1 MIQLQYVR
9 FWLLQE
15 SNATTDLIGG
25 GPQTVMWAMGSGYKY
40 RWSFVLP
47 CQPLSHLLLCH
58 QGPYRPQI
66 SGQGF
71 GDPDTKYC
79 FRSETA
85 FKQGSF
91 SHLKLLETN
100 NFDPGMEPAS
110 SAAPALADGFFTT

>member
-1 MIQLQYVR
+1 MKNRDMLCIHFV
-9 FWLLQE
+9 
-15 SNATTDLIGG
+15 
-25 GPQTVMWAMGSGYKY
+25 QTV
-40 RWSFVLP
+40 
-47 CQPLSHLLLCH
+47 
-58 QGPYRPQI
+58 I